1 MEMPRFRFTKLFA
14 FGVLVTTALWA
25 ADLTLGTWQLNVKKS
40 KLLPG
45 PAFQSE
51 TRSYEEQGD
60 GVKVTI
66 RTVDGK
72 GRQVTSV
79 YIATPDGQQHAVSGS
94 GGPADS
100 VGLRRINEF
109 TAESTLL
116 RAGTRPVLR
125 FERHLPETIDVVW
138 RAVTDPIEMQAWFP
152 TRIEIDEWR
161 VGARLVHV
169 VDAGRRNGRPGR
181 VVLPRGRPKD
191 HLHGEHPRRTR
202 PP

>member
-1 MEMPRFRFTKLFA
+1 MGVYSAWEASMEMPRFRFTKLFA

-40 KLLPG
+40 KFLPG

-51 TRSYEEQGD
+51 TRIYEEQGD

-72 GRQVTSV
+72 GKQVTSV
-79 YIATPDGQQHAVSGS
+79 FITTPDGQQHAVSGS

-116 RAGTRPVLR
+116 HAGK
-125 FERHLPETIDVVW
+125 
-138 RAVTDPIEMQAWFP
+138 
-152 TRIEIDEWR
+152 EI
-161 VGARLVHV
+161 AKTT
-169 VDAGRRNGRPGR
+169 R
-181 VVLPRGRPKD
+181 VVSEDGKTMTIIYKGLDPEGNPVDYTLFFDRLK
-191 HLHGEHPRRTR
+191 
-202 PP
+202 